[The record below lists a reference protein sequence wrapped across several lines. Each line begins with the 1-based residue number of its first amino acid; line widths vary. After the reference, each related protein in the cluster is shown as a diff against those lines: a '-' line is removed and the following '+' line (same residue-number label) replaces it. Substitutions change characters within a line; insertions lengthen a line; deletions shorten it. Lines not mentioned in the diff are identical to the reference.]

1 MKPFGIYKLVS
12 FYITNSDNHMK
23 LKYFIYSLIFV
34 LFKHPIL
41 AQSTLPVDIAKETQ
55 NRIDK
60 GLHLGT
66 IIGII
71 DKNGT
76 RYYGFGRVSMANKT
90 KPDEN
95 SIFEIGSITKT
106 FTATLLADL
115 EVKGAI
121 SIQKPINTYLPVFGR
136 ILSHKNQVITLE
148 NLSTHTSGLPR
159 EPTNMD
165 ANDDHRYRNYT
176 PQDLNA
182 FLTSYKLKSASQ
194 KYRYSNLG
202 VLIIEHTLET
212 HLKTTYEA
220 LMMKRVIQALGMK
233 DSYFVVP
240 RDKQKRVVKG
250 YRNHQE
256 TAPLDL
262 GQFNAMGGLRS
273 TAKDL
278 LKYLEAQI
286 KPQASTIQQ
295 AIKATH
301 QIRFSSK
308 KRTMG
313 LGWQIMKRKK
323 SGKTIYYHKGGTNGF
338 VSFAGFDL
346 EAQAGVVVLVNG
358 RQHFSDLGFRLLDPT
373 YPLTKVK

>member
-1 MKPFGIYKLVS
+1 
-12 FYITNSDNHMK
+12 MK
-23 LKYFIYSLIFV
+23 LKHFIFLSIFIQ
-34 LFKHPIL
+34 FNHTIL
-41 AQSTLPVDIAKETQ
+41 AQSTLPVDISKETQ

-76 RYYGFGRVSMANKT
+76 HYYSFGQMSIDNKA

-115 EVKGAI
+115 DLKGEI
-121 SIQKPINTYLPVFGR
+121 SIQKPINNYLPVFDR
-136 ILSHKNQVITLE
+136 ILSRKNREITLE
-148 NLSTHTSGLPR
+148 SLSTHTSGLPR
-159 EPTNMD
+159 EPTNMNP
-165 ANDDHRYRNYT
+165 NDDHRYRNYSSN
-176 PQDLNA
+176 DLDA
-182 FLTSYKLKSASQ
+182 FLASYKLKSSS
-194 KYRYSNLG
+194 KKHRYSNLA
-202 VLIIEHTLET
+202 VLIIEHTIET
-212 HLKTTYEA
+212 TLKTTYEA
-220 LMMKRVIQALGMK
+220 LMMKRVIQALGLES
-233 DSYFVVP
+233 SYFVVP
-240 RDKQKRVVKG
+240 NHKQKQVVKG

-256 TAPLDL
+256 TAPLDV

-286 KPQASTIQQ
+286 KPQTSAISK

-313 LGWQIMKRKK
+313 LGWEVLKRKK
-323 SGKTIYYHKGGTNGF
+323 SNKTIYYHKGGTNGF

-346 EAQAGVVVLVNG
+346 EAQKGVVVLVNG